1 MASLSRSKFP
11 GSSQRVSDGVKGVM
25 ASFKSTDKDSSYLE
39 EVIKKVRDHP
49 DFKNLSS
56 AEVKRQAKKLSSTE
70 LMKEYFSEYFT
81 QVQDS
86 VLQVAKVPETGDLEV
101 PTPDGVLGVN
111 TAAADLQHITTQ
123 EITTEQTTA
132 VEQSGSGSNADQLAA
147 SGEATN
153 ASPFSH
159 VQKVAAFPVK
169 VYLTPLP
176 PDANMTTENSHASTL
191 ETAYGPM
198 QASLQIG
205 SAMIEWTPHHLVVP
219 HFNIPSEAVIKTD
232 ITRSLK
238 IASELREKA
247 REYRKSHR
255 GTVTGEID
263 LMFEI
268 SKSISSVIET
278 VIQVIASWNRYKYF
292 HAYGSNSQHFVQNV
306 IAVLGIEELPISNRN
321 LSDYIGKLKGEF
333 QGDTHKSFS
342 SHAKLDTYVK
352 QMIGKLR
359 TSEMEYLLTEYY
371 QFHVASR
378 VGAMRTEGEWRCMEE
393 DCQAQRLEREIDG
406 KELLIT
412 SLWLT

>member
-1 MASLSRSKFP
+1 M
-11 GSSQRVSDGVKGVM
+11 KGIM
-25 ASFKSTDKDSSYLE
+25 PSFKSTEKDSTYLE

-49 DFKNLSS
+49 DFQNLSS
-56 AEVKRQAKKLSSTE
+56 AEAKQQAKKLTSTE

-81 QVQDS
+81 LAQDR
-86 VLQVAKVPETGDLEV
+86 VLQVSQGPENSVVQENPQDDDLQV
-101 PTPDGVLGVN
+101 T
-111 TAAADLQHITTQ
+111 TAAATDSVAHAPEDLHVTTQ
-123 EITTEQTTA
+123 DITTEQTTVITEA
-132 VEQSGSGSNADQLAA
+132 VEQLEAASNADQPVA
-147 SGEATN
+147 SGGATN
-153 ASPFSH
+153 STSPFSH

-169 VYLTPLP
+169 LYLTPLP
-176 PDANMTTENSHASTL
+176 PDANMTAGNNHASTL

-205 SAMIEWTPHHLVVP
+205 YTMVEWSSHHLVVP

-247 REYRKSHR
+247 KEYKKFHR

-268 SKSISSVIET
+268 SKSVSSAIET
-278 VIQVIASWNRYKYF
+278 VIQVIVSWNRYKYF

-306 IAVLGIEELPISNRN
+306 IAVLGIEELPISSQN
-321 LSDYIGKLKGEF
+321 LSAYIGKLKDEF
-333 QGDTHKSFS
+333 QGETHRSFH
-342 SHAKLDTYVK
+342 SHAKLDAYVK
-352 QMIGKLR
+352 QNIGNLR

-371 QFHVASR
+371 RFHVASR
-378 VGAMRTEGEWRCMEE
+378 VGAVRTEGEWRCTEE
-393 DCQAQRLEREIDG
+393 ECQAQRLEREIDG

-412 SLWLT
+412 SLRLT